1 MEVLLEFQGSRR
13 LLKPSS
19 SEAVVDLV
27 LAELKRFD
35 QEAFLM
41 VGSAD
46 RGDDNE
52 LSDAKSR
59 TRGYYYYL
67 SEVV

>member
-35 QEAFLM
+35 QEALLM

-46 RGDDNE
+46 CGDDNKP
-52 LSDAKSR
+52 SDAKSR